1 MWLTAKLVVDLLAN
15 YQQRKRAV
23 CSRCKTVMYF
33 PGNKKANHKKGY
45 CADGARSTDP
55 NKKKGQITSG
65 EGSTGDI
72 PTMGDYNGGNSGND
86 EANDAGKTA
95 TAEDLDVL
103 APWPQPPGIFITG
116 NMFNP
121 AKFLFAVRD
130 LYEKVADHRAH
141 NNSDIPYEYTLEDQ
155 AFSQMLSART
165 KVIDEHSYFRLFD
178 LTFTSGSTYKTMV
191 VEHEGRHYL
200 RMDCL

>member
-1 MWLTAKLVVDLLAN
+1 
-15 YQQRKRAV
+15 
-23 CSRCKTVMYF
+23 MYF

-45 CADGARSTDP
+45 CADGARSTEP
-55 NKKKGQITSG
+55 KNKKGQPTG
-65 EGSTGDI
+65 EDSAGHISA
-72 PTMGDYNGGNSGND
+72 MGDRDSTVANYNAGSNEVDNNSSGNCTTVAQD
-86 EANDAGKTA
+86 S
-95 TAEDLDVL
+95 DVL

-116 NMFNP
+116 NMFDP

-141 NNSDIPYEYTLEDQ
+141 NNSDIPCDYTLEDQ

-165 KVIDEHSYFRLFD
+165 KIIDEHSYFWLFD
-178 LTFTSGSTYKTMV
+178 LTFASGNAYESMV
-191 VEHEGRHYL
+191 VEHEGRRYL